1 MPLPYLSAFAE
12 LTENDKATISDQSDN
27 STQYTVYKVSDG
39 FYQDGTTYTA
49 STNFYIINEAGLK
62 YFQKLVSASDA
73 INGGG
78 TVADYYHRVIENNG
92 NANDETVKSWYTNNV
107 FKEKTVHLFADID
120 LNNQDWTPIGYV
132 NTAYNNSSSK
142 TQFYGHFDGHN
153 HTISNLKI
161 AANPKNDNYKSNEHY
176 GEYGLFGTIGSQAGQ
191 TFSNLTINNVTGVVG
206 DTETNLGYVGIL
218 IGNAGSN
225 GINIENCHVT
235 GTINLNGLYEVGGFF
250 GIGKVSVKNCS
261 INADSGSKIS
271 STYYA
276 GALAGCTRSVS
287 SITDSTVSGVT
298 ITAPYSGGMVG
309 LGSGTLS
316 INKGSVSNAKITG
329 TEVAGSVIAWGS
341 NTTISDVS
349 IADNLEVIESDKPT
363 TKKNGYSVAAI
374 NGTEYSSLQSAFTAA
389 TDGDTITLLADITL
403 SSTARLD
410 KAITCTLDGDGKII
424 SRADDANFTSDG
436 AVCFG
441 SVGDH
446 KDDIGKKVFTVKNVT
461 FSKFKEEIIRSE
473 NCTLTFD
480 GCTFTDN
487 NITANSG
494 RGRHLILFTQ
504 VIGTVKNS
512 VFTNNSAD
520 MCINF
525 NSQLQDAG
533 ALNVSHNDFSE
544 NNITG
549 TGVIFTNGSPG
560 EDAIQYN
567 DFENNKINASSG
579 AVIYCSGIVESLTN
593 NLFSGNIITTTSATG
608 KNGVIALGSKSTNT
622 VINKNAFVNN
632 TSTSAEKFGTIY
644 VGNSKTDVSSNYWD
658 DGQAPET
665 GENKDIYNSDNG
677 EIINNDY
684 AVSYTRAENCGVNV
698 TLPSFVLTPPAAI
711 EGLVYNGSAQKLITA
726 GTSSGG
732 TLYYALGTSST
743 TVPAE
748 DWSENI
754 PEGTDSK
761 EYYVWYKVTGSE
773 GYADTEPVCII
784 VKISEALPKIS
795 DASITVT
802 QGQTKTLEISDST
815 GSGTRTW
822 TLNSDAPDWVKLAE
836 DSDSKATL
844 TVSPSS
850 SINAGSYSCNVTV
863 TNADS
868 KTSTAKISITVEKD
882 TSGGSDENNDSNGG
896 SGSEDNNDSNSDSSN
911 EDTSQT
917 LDDYL
922 DSFGSEEKATMTEL
936 KLTQEQKS
944 SLTDSQ
950 LSTILTE
957 FTALETLDLS
967 GSTQITKLDAQ
978 GSETLSS
985 INLEGCENLS
995 NVDLGGCSSLSE
1007 IKGLSGNTTLKT
1019 LDTSGCSALESLD
1032 VSNCTG
1038 LTSLDC
1044 SGSSLGSLTVGGC
1057 TSLVSLNC
1065 RNNKLES
1072 LNADDCESLE
1082 TLECGSNGMSKL
1094 SLKGCLNLQ
1103 KLYCYSNNLES
1114 LEVPSQKLEWLVCDD
1129 NKLLNLDVSENKKLK
1144 RLDCQNNSM
1153 AALDIDTNIF
1163 TSLNWLKCYGQKIAK
1178 LIVSA
1183 SGSNYHVNLGE
1194 YLRSNSAF
1202 MSESDKSARVTSD
1215 TSNIQSVKGYDK
1227 DGNEIELISYDEL
1240 TGSALFASSPAKVS
1254 YGYKTGYDNIIMDV
1268 SIGETSSEGSE
1279 THSEESETTSGGSS
1293 GGCNIG
1299 GSILAVIL
1307 ACVFIKRKNVLL
1319 VALLVLAMS
1328 VPAFCDVAVN
1338 SDNFPDKNF
1347 LAYISSDIDL
1357 NHDGTLSSAEIE
1369 SVTMIEVYD
1378 REIESLAGMEHFTAL
1393 QELYC
1398 YGNKINSLNLSRNR
1412 ELLLLECDNNT
1423 ITRLDVSMNDKLI
1436 NLECEMN
1443 NITELD
1449 LSNNANIS
1457 YMKCYGQTRTGLV
1470 SSHDKSGST
1479 YTVNLGQYV
1488 SDFTRVSSVS
1498 AYDGNGD
1505 IINNVSFDYETGIA
1519 SMSSSPS
1526 KLRYIYDINYVNDSE
1541 LSMDVT
1547 ITGTAMTQNNTS
1559 KKTDSIG
1566 GSSRGCNFGVS
1577 AFALSAL
1584 SLLLLMR
1591 RK

>member
-1 MPLPYLSAFAE
+1 MKVSVRKLLSVLCAFVLVLTLTMGMTGTGFADENVAEVTIGDKTTPYNKLHDALEAALKNNNDSSKPATIKLLKDITFIENDTWTPVEFPQTYE
-12 LTENDKATISDQSDN
+12 LT
-27 STQYTVYKVSDG
+27 
-39 FYQDGTTYTA
+39 F
-49 STNFYIINEAGLK
+49 
-62 YFQKLVSASDA
+62 
-73 INGGG
+73 
-78 TVADYYHRVIENNG
+78 NG
-92 NANDETVKSWYTNNV
+92 NNKTITNLPGMMFHKTGSGVKGLTMYDVTFQSPYIDVTTNTTDDTIYNYGAVIMGYADSVGKLYFENVHIDNATVKSKKCAGAFYAFGSGYNV
-107 FKEKTVHLFADID
+107 LSDGPLFAHYTIK
-120 LNNQDWTPIGYV
+120 NCSVT
-132 NTAYNNSSSK
+132 NSSFNGVGSTGALVGQATANEWTK
-142 TQFYGHFDGHN
+142 VV
-153 HTISNLKI
+153 ISNTVVKGNTIDGSEKVLQ
-161 AANPKNDNYKSNEHY
+161 ATEGNE
-176 GEYGLFGTIGSQAGQ
+176 
-191 TFSNLTINNVTGVVG
+191 
-206 DTETNLGYVGIL
+206 GIL
-218 IGNAGSN
+218 IGSLGAAKKDTVNNKDGGVWVEATESDNILVHNGGHGIHEIGRVGS
-225 GINIENCHVT
+225 T
-235 GTINLNGLYEVGGFF
+235 GATGVFTVGGSYSVNPLEIYYNSQ
-250 GIGKVSVKNCS
+250 GSITAQEGYKALQRPDGTWTIGK
-261 INADSGSKIS
+261 G
-271 STYYA
+271 
-276 GALAGCTRSVS
+276 L
-287 SITDSTVSGVT
+287 T
-298 ITAPYSGGMVG
+298 ITAKDQTINYGESISATVNDV
-309 LGSGTLS
+309 TLTSADHLELIKLES
-316 INKGSVSNAKITG
+316 ITLTPSSTDATQDGKITPSDAKITSSDKDI
-329 TEVAGSVIAWGS
+329 TSDYVINYVAG
-341 NTTISDVS
+341 
-349 IADNLEVIESDKPT
+349 K
-363 TKKNGYSVAAI
+363 
-374 NGTEYSSLQSAFTAA
+374 
-389 TDGDTITLLADITL
+389 
-403 SSTARLD
+403 
-410 KAITCTLDGDGKII
+410 
-424 SRADDANFTSDG
+424 
-436 AVCFG
+436 
-441 SVGDH
+441 
-446 KDDIGKKVFTVKNVT
+446 
-461 FSKFKEEIIRSE
+461 
-473 NCTLTFD
+473 
-480 GCTFTDN
+480 
-487 NITANSG
+487 
-494 RGRHLILFTQ
+494 LI
-504 VIGTVKNS
+504 
-512 VFTNNSAD
+512 
-520 MCINF
+520 
-525 NSQLQDAG
+525 
-533 ALNVSHNDFSE
+533 
-544 NNITG
+544 
-549 TGVIFTNGSPG
+549 
-560 EDAIQYN
+560 
-567 DFENNKINASSG
+567 
-579 AVIYCSGIVESLTN
+579 
-593 NLFSGNIITTTSATG
+593 
-608 KNGVIALGSKSTNT
+608 
-622 VINKNAFVNN
+622 INKVP
-632 TSTSAEKFGTIY
+632 STVT
-644 VGNSKTDVSSNYWD
+644 T
-658 DGQAPET
+658 APEAKELNYT
-665 GENKDIYNSDNG
+665 G
-677 EIINNDY
+677 
-684 AVSYTRAENCGVNV
+684 
-698 TLPSFVLTPPAAI
+698 AAQ
-711 EGLVYNGSAQKLITA
+711 ELITA
-726 GTSSGG
+726 GESDGG
-732 TLYYALGTSST
+732 VMYYAIGDNNTTAPNFESESIPTATNAGT
-743 TVPAE
+743 
-748 DWSENI
+748 
-754 PEGTDSK
+754 
-761 EYYVWYKVTGSE
+761 YYVWYKVIGDKNHT
-773 GYADTEPVCII
+773 DTTPAFVTA
-784 VKISEALPKIS
+784 KISEALPKIS

-882 TSGGSDENNDSNGG
+882 TSGGSD
-896 SGSEDNNDSNSDSSN
+896 DNNESESNNN
-911 EDTSQT
+911 EESSQT

-922 DSFGSEEKATMTEL
+922 DSFSSEQKASMTEL
-936 KLTQEQKS
+936 KLTQEQKQ

-950 LSTILTE
+950 LTTIFTE

-985 INLEGCENLS
+985 INLEGCEKLS

-1129 NKLLNLDVSENKKLK
+1129 NKLSKLDVSENKKLK

-1153 AALDIDTNIF
+1153 AALDIDTKIF

-1178 LIVSA
+1178 LAVSM
-1183 SGSNYHVNLGE
+1183 SGSSYHVNLGE

-1202 MSESDKSARVTSD
+1202 MSSKESFTASD
-1215 TSNIQSVKGYDK
+1215 TNNIQSVKGYDK
-1227 DGNEIELISYDEL
+1227 DGNEIELISYDES

-1347 LAYISSDIDL
+1347 LEYISSDIDL
-1357 NHDGTLSSAEIE
+1357 NHDGALSSSEIE

-1505 IINNVSFDYETGIA
+1505 IINNVSFYYETGIA

-1547 ITGTAMTQNNTS
+1547 ITGTAMTQNKTSKNTS
-1559 KKTDSIG
+1559 SLG
-1566 GSSRGCNFGVS
+1566 GSSGGCNFGVS